1 MGWNMCYPL
10 CNTSSGES
18 LRIGEAQYEAAG
30 DHDVHD
36 DAHVHVPHEHAL
48 LCQSSLRFSI
58 NADRLSIRISGT
70 TADREEAASERWRL
84 PLLFASMILMKAVR
98 KMTNISN
105 RARIM
110 AQCNRESGRMR

>member
-1 MGWNMCYPL
+1 MQAFCKILQNRHPQIQRENNAPCQKGLTTFQRMWYSL
-10 CNTSSGES
+10 SNTSSGGS

-58 NADRLSIRISGT
+58 NADRLSNQDFRYHGG
-70 TADREEAASERWRL
+70 
-84 PLLFASMILMKAVR
+84 
-98 KMTNISN
+98 
-105 RARIM
+105 
-110 AQCNRESGRMR
+110 Q